1 MFESCKSSA
10 LSLGSS
16 LTEGVEAVLS
26 DAVAVVLAVS
36 TTAGLAAI
44 AAVVGLGDLLPG
56 VHVDT
61 YVGEEG
67 WLNLKP
73 TL

>member
-1 MFESCKSSA
+1 
-10 LSLGSS
+10 
-16 LTEGVEAVLS
+16 
-26 DAVAVVLAVS
+26 VLAVS

-61 YVGEEG
+61 YVGDEG
-67 WLNLKP
+67 GLNRKP

>member
-1 MFESCKSSA
+1 VFESCKSSA
-10 LSLGSS
+10 LSLGSP

-36 TTAGLAAI
+36 TTTGLAAI
-44 AAVVGLGDLLPG
+44 AVVVGLGDLLPG

-61 YVGEEG
+61 YVGLERE
-67 WLNLKP
+67 LNLKS

>member
-1 MFESCKSSA
+1 MFGSCKSSA

-26 DAVAVVLAVS
+26 DAVAVVLAVG

-56 VHVDT
+56 VHSET
-61 YVGEEG
+61 YVGNEG
-67 WLNLKP
+67 WLNQIP